1 GIGMETG
8 GVGAAVTQ
16 WPAVESFR
24 NIMPTITYAVTMYVR
39 SFGVRASSPETA
51 S

>member
-24 NIMPTITYAVTMYVR
+24 NIMPTITYAVTI
-39 SFGVRASSPETA
+39 FGVRASSPETA